1 MEVAEIEKSKSRERL
16 QNNVLQ
22 LQDQLKKQKYIAN
35 KIIVKKD

>member
-22 LQDQLKKQKYIAN
+22 LQDQLKKQKYIAK